1 MYAPAQQ
8 ERTLAML
15 CHIGALIG
23 SFVPPGNI
31 IVPVV
36 IWLLKKDQ
44 SGFINEHG
52 KEAINFQINLSV
64 WAIII
69 SIIGFLLIFLV
80 IGIFL
85 LPLALGAL
93 FVAGLILSVVA
104 GIKAYE
110 GNYYRY
116 PFIIRL
122 LK

>member
-1 MYAPAQQ
+1 MYAPSQQ
-8 ERTLAML
+8 ERTMAML

-23 SFVPPGNI
+23 SFMPPANI

-36 IWLLKKDQ
+36 IWMLKKDQ

-64 WAIII
+64 WAIIV
-69 SIIGFLLIFLV
+69 SVIGFLLIFLV

-85 LPLALGAL
+85 LPLALGVL
-93 FVAGLILSVVA
+93 VIAGLILGIVA
-104 GIKAYE
+104 GVKAYE

-122 LK
+122 IK

>member
-1 MYAPAQQ
+1 MYAPTQQ

-23 SFVPPGNI
+23 SFMPPANI

-44 SGFINEHG
+44 SAFVNEHG
-52 KEAINFQINLSV
+52 KESINFQINLSV

-69 SIIGFLLIFLV
+69 CVVGFLLIFLV

-85 LPLALGAL
+85 LPVALGAL
-93 FVAGLILSVVA
+93 FIAGLILCIVA

-122 LK
+122 VK

>member
-1 MYAPAQQ
+1 MYAPTQQ
-8 ERTLAML
+8 ERTMAML

-23 SFVPPGNI
+23 SFMPPANI

-36 IWLLKKDQ
+36 IWMLKKDQ

-64 WAIII
+64 WAIIV

-93 FVAGLILSVVA
+93 VIAGLILGIVA
-104 GIKAYE
+104 GVKAYE

-122 LK
+122 IK

>member
-1 MYAPAQQ
+1 
-8 ERTLAML
+8 ML
-15 CHIGALIG
+15 CHIGGLLG

-44 SGFINEHG
+44 SAFISEHG

-64 WAIII
+64 WAVICFIVGFVLLFV
-69 SIIGFLLIFLV
+69 IIGA
-80 IGIFL
+80 FL
-85 LPLALGAL
+85 LPLAFGVLGLAAL
-93 FVAGLILSVVA
+93 ILGIVAGV
-104 GIKAYE
+104 KAYE
-110 GNYYRY
+110 GNHYRY

>member
-1 MYAPAQQ
+1 MYAPTQE
-8 ERTLAML
+8 ERTMAML
-15 CHIGALIG
+15 CHIGALVG
-23 SFVPPGNI
+23 SFIPPANI

-36 IWLLKKDQ
+36 IWMLKKDQ
-44 SGFINEHG
+44 SAFVNEHG

-69 SIIGFLLIFLV
+69 SVVGFLLIFLV

-93 FVAGLILSVVA
+93 VIAGLILGIMA

-122 LK
+122 IK